1 MFSCSENKTL
11 EAEEFVKWVDNE
23 KNGLVKTKVL
33 GDFIFEL
40 KYRPIQYEIALN
52 KMMKLETNPTSND
65 DGFYLFTLKI
75 REKNS
80 MDITE
85 MNANGDFNAIQ
96 KNIYFLSY
104 SMQNHIQL
112 KDGESLIPCEYY
124 VFERSFDLS
133 STMVFNIGFEVS
145 NQSNEDKTIIIGG
158 SYFDLPPIKIN
169 FLKSDLMNIPQLK
182 LN

>member
-1 MFSCSENKTL
+1 
-11 EAEEFVKWVDNE
+11 
-23 KNGLVKTKVL
+23 
-33 GDFIFEL
+33 
-40 KYRPIQYEIALN
+40 
-52 KMMKLETNPTSND
+52 
-65 DGFYLFTLKI
+65 
-75 REKNS
+75 